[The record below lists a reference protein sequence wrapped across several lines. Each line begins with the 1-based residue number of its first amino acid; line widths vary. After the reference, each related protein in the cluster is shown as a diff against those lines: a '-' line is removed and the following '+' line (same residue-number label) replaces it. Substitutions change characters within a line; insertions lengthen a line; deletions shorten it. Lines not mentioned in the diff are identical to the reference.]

1 MAIDQGVLD
10 SVAGSNFKTLADGPA
25 FFMNS
30 LIADSLTNQR
40 NVNSIREASLS
51 AALHKFASVD
61 IGEAI
66 AENKIA
72 TGNDLAQQLA
82 AMGNMVAALQ
92 QSMKGAQTTIPTTAV
107 TV

>member
-25 FFMNS
+25 FFMNQ

-51 AALHKFASVD
+51 ASLHKFASYD
-61 IGEAI
+61 IQEGMAV
-66 AENKIA
+66 NKMS
-72 TGNDLAQQLA
+72 TGNDVAQQMA
-82 AMGNMVAALQ
+82 ALGNIVASLQ
-92 QSMKGAQTTIPTTAV
+92 QSMKGAQTTIPETGV
-107 TV
+107 TK

>member
-25 FFMNS
+25 FFMNQ

-51 AALHKFASVD
+51 ASLHKFAAYD
-61 IGEAI
+61 IQEGVAVS
-66 AENKIA
+66 KMA
-72 TGNDLAQQLA
+72 TGNDLAQQLS

-92 QSMKGAQTTIPTTAV
+92 QSMKGAQTTIPV
-107 TV
+107 TGGK